1 MGDYSIYDPY
11 LKICQEAVDDD
22 SVFKDFKSRAG
33 YKAVLEHVNHDEG
46 LGYIAEITKEFP
58 YLWNFIDKFS
68 TNDNIGD
75 PYRCSYKASVSN
87 EDEFYPSVKEIKMVI
102 SPTTLRYIKV
112 LADLMNLF
120 GRLDAMNIV
129 EIGGGYGGQCKII
142 SDVAEVASYTLI
154 DRCEALAL
162 SEKYLKRN
170 NVSNVILRQPDD
182 ASQIH
187 YDLCISNYAF
197 AEIQR
202 EYQNFYAENI
212 IKNSDRGYMTCNI
225 FGYGAV
231 SEPMTKEEIIAL
243 KPDYEILPEIPLTA
257 VNNIIYTWGRN
268 KHFVR

>member
-11 LKICQEAVDDD
+11 FKICQDAVTDD
-22 SVFKDFKSRAG
+22 SVFKNFKSRGG
-33 YKAVLEHVNHDEG
+33 YKAVLEHVNYDEG
-46 LGYIAEITKEFP
+46 LVYINEITREFP

-68 TNDNIGD
+68 TNDNIGS
-75 PYRCSYKASVSN
+75 PYRCSYTVSISDGEKFN
-87 EDEFYPSVKEIKMVI
+87 PVIREIKITI

-112 LADLMNLF
+112 LADLMNIF

-154 DRCEALAL
+154 DRHEALAL
-162 SEKYLKRN
+162 SEKYLNCN
-170 NVSNVILRQPDD
+170 NVSNVILRQPEDV
-182 ASQIH
+182 SQIH

-202 EYQNFYAENI
+202 EYQNIYAENI

-225 FGYGAV
+225 FGYGDIN
-231 SEPMTKEEIIAL
+231 EPMTKEEIIAL
-243 KPDYEILPEIPLTA
+243 KEDSRVLPEIPLTA
-257 VNNIIYTWGRN
+257 VNNIIYVWGMN
-268 KHFVR
+268 KYFKP